1 MMTDRP
7 GDRTESLLLIAGLLT
22 PNHSAT
28 LIYLVRFFTEVSGN
42 LCAEKSFV
50 IWYIRIFKNILVL
63 SFSRELQA
71 TTAISFYPLLGI
83 EPFKLQ

>member
-50 IWYIRIFKNILVL
+50 I
-63 SFSRELQA
+63 
-71 TTAISFYPLLGI
+71 
-83 EPFKLQ
+83 